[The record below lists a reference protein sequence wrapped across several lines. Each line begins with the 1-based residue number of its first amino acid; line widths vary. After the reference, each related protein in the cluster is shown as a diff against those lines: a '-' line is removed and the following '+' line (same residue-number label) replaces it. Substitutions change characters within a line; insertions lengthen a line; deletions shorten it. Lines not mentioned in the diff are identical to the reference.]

1 MGDTIFKVV
10 VATVLYLKAFDETKM
25 TVKKGSIV
33 SNNNWANKTSQ
44 SGIYK
49 YVKTSVFKPKK

>member
-33 SNNNWANKTSQ
+33 SNNNWANKM
-44 SGIYK
+44 
-49 YVKTSVFKPKK
+49 KKFYLKIRISCLI